1 MALGECQK
9 MSDNVGIWL
18 ATTRQLSAP
27 VGALWYTKFG
37 DLSNLKRKLEG
48 DLPSSASKLDQ
59 TIGSDRILT
68 RPHTRTQGA
77 LVLGRALIKRSLG
90 EIITNYKGGPC
101 F

>member
-1 MALGECQK
+1 
-9 MSDNVGIWL
+9 MSENAGIWL

-37 DLSNLKRKLEG
+37 DLSNLMRKLEG
-48 DLPSSASKLDQ
+48 DLSSSVSKLDQ

-68 RPHTRTQGA
+68 RPHTTQGA

-90 EIITNYKGGPC
+90 EIITNYKGEPC
-101 F
+101 FY